1 MANNIP
7 LLEGTN
13 TSGGYLVP
21 DNIGQ
26 TLVNTIQ
33 REGAVPQL
41 ARVDRLVGK
50 RTNYPVYAGRPTAAF
65 VAEGA
70 DKAATGAEY
79 SQTVLNVKKIAS
91 TVIYTEELLEDARED
106 PRVLVSADVE
116 AAFANLIDA
125 HGLGWQS
132 GSAITTSF
140 DSSLSAT
147 TQTVEYDQTKADGLA
162 LAVSSAM
169 QQIESNGG
177 KPNGLILA
185 SDARATFR
193 NARQSTSGLGGAQP
207 VFTSGFEREPDS
219 LYGLQISYS
228 SNLATVAGTAAAGR
242 VIGIVGDFS
251 HAILGIRRDITVRT
265 SDQATVNVSGTDH
278 RLWQENKVAALWEM
292 RVGFVAHDVN
302 RMFSAIVNA
311 A

>member
-193 NARQSTSGLGGAQP
+193 NARQSTTGLGVAQP

>member
-13 TSGGYLVP
+13 TAGGYLIP
-21 DNIGQ
+21 DNIGE

-116 AAFANLIDA
+116 AAFAHLIDA
-125 HGLGWQS
+125 HGLGWQD
-132 GSAITTSF
+132 GTAITTSF
-140 DSSLSAT
+140 DSALGST

-162 LAVSSAM
+162 TAVSSAM
-169 QQIESNGG
+169 QLVEANGG
-177 KPNGLILA
+177 KPNGLVLA

-193 NARQSTSGLGGAQP
+193 NARQSTSGLGAAQP
-207 VFTSGFEREPDS
+207 VFTNGFEREPDS

-228 SNLATVAGTAAAGR
+228 SNLPSVAGTAAAGR
-242 VIGIVGDFS
+242 VIGVVGDFS

-302 RMFSAIVNA
+302 RMFVAILNA